1 MDEDFG
7 DFVYYDA
14 FPREDCLYARAKIT
28 LACTG
33 RCGEAVRAIIDDVAR
48 ERIDRRGALIAG
60 IAAGLSLASLRAVA
74 GAVTGGAPDPNAA
87 TGALPPRVDHVIVG
101 AGSAGCV
108 LANRLSADRD
118 CRVLLLEPG
127 DPASLPEIAVPA
139 DWPRLTGSAV
149 DWRYNTTAQ
158 SGFGGRLVPYPRG
171 KVLGGSSAINA
182 LAYQRGHPS
191 GYDRWG
197 AAGCP
202 GWGFAD
208 LLPYFRRAETFSGGA
223 DAWHGG
229 SGPQHV
235 LSLEHAPH
243 RHPVAAGFLVAAAG
257 RGFPFSADIGGERT
271 TGAAWNQ
278 LSIAGARR
286 DSTATAYLDPVAGR
300 PNLTVL
306 TGARVLHLSIEAGR
320 CTGLVFRHHDVTRR
334 VRVEREVILAAGAI
348 DSPKLL
354 QLSGIGRAD
363 HLRALGIPVVVDLA
377 GVGENLQDHIL
388 GAGVAYEAR
397 RTVPL
402 SRYNHGEGLLYV
414 PDEPGP
420 EILIMSVTLPFVLP
434 SVGPAPSPAYVL
446 TPCLMRPRSRGSVR
460 LASANPSDP
469 PLIDPG
475 YLTEPADLDLMEQA
489 VALAR
494 DIGAAPELADWR
506 KREVFPGRGVR
517 RRQGLRD
524 FARRAANSFHHPI
537 GTCPMGTDAAA
548 VVDLAL
554 RVRGVE
560 GLRVV
565 DASVMPSLPQAMVNA
580 ATIAIAERASDL
592 ILGRG

>member
-1 MDEDFG
+1 M
-7 DFVYYDA
+7 
-14 FPREDCLYARAKIT
+14 YAWATIG
-28 LACTG
+28 LADTARG
-33 RCGEAVRAIIDDVAR
+33 GEAVRAIIDDLAR
-48 ERIDRRGALIAG
+48 ERIDRRGALITG

-74 GAVTGGAPDPNAA
+74 ATVPGDAPDPNAS
-87 TGALPPRVDHVIVG
+87 TGALPPQVDHVIVG

-118 CRVLLLEPG
+118 RGVLLLEAG
-127 DPASLPEIAVPA
+127 GPATLPEIAVPA
-139 DWPRLTGSAV
+139 DWPRLSGSAV
-149 DWRYNTTAQ
+149 DWRYATTAQ
-158 SGFGGRLVPYPRG
+158 SGLGGRLVGYPRG

-182 LAYQRGHPS
+182 LAYQHGHPS
-191 GYDRWG
+191 GYDRWR

-223 DAWHGG
+223 DAGHGG

-243 RHPVAAGFLVAAAG
+243 RHPVAAAFLAAAAG
-257 RGFPFSADIGGERT
+257 LRFPFSADIGGERT

-278 LSIAGARR
+278 LTIAGARR

-306 TGARVLHLSIEAGR
+306 TGARVLHLTIEAGR
-320 CTGLVFRHHDVTRR
+320 CTGLVFRRHNVTRR
-334 VRVEREVILAAGAI
+334 VRVEREVILATGAI

-363 HLRALGIPVVVDLA
+363 HLRGLGISVMVDLA

-397 RTVPL
+397 RPVPL

-414 PDEPGP
+414 PHEPGP

-434 SVGPAPSPAYVL
+434 SVGPPPSPAYVL

-460 LASANPSDP
+460 LASADPSDP

-475 YLTEPADLDLMEQA
+475 FLTEPADLDLMAQA

>member
-1 MDEDFG
+1 MDACATIG
-7 DFVYYDA
+7 
-14 FPREDCLYARAKIT
+14 
-28 LACTG
+28 LAGTG
-33 RCGEAVRAIIDDVAR
+33 RGAEAVRAIIDDLAR

-74 GAVTGGAPDPNAA
+74 ATVPGDAPDPNATTA
-87 TGALPPRVDHVIVG
+87 GLPPRVDHVIVG

-108 LANRLSADRD
+108 LANRLSTDRD
-118 CRVLLLEPG
+118 RGVLLLEAG
-127 DPASLPEIAVPA
+127 GPATLPEIAVPA
-139 DWPRLTGSAV
+139 DWPRLSGSAV
-149 DWRYNTTAQ
+149 DWRYATTAQ
-158 SGFGGRLVPYPRG
+158 SGLGGRVVPYPRG

-182 LAYQRGHPS
+182 LAYQHGHPS
-191 GYDRWG
+191 GYDRWA

-243 RHPVAAGFLVAAAG
+243 RHPVAAAFLAAAAG

-306 TGARVLHLSIEAGR
+306 TGARVLHLTIEAGR

-363 HLRALGIPVVVDLA
+363 QLRALGIPVVVDLA

-397 RTVPL
+397 RPVPR

-414 PDEPGP
+414 PHEPGP

-446 TPCLMRPRSRGSVR
+446 TPCLMRPRSRGSLR
-460 LASANPSDP
+460 LASADPRDP

-475 YLTEPADLDLMEQA
+475 FLTEPADLDLMAQA

-494 DIGAAPELADWR
+494 DVGAAPELADWR
-506 KREVFPGRGVR
+506 KREIFPGRLGVTD
-517 RRQGLRD
+517 RQGLGA
-524 FARRAANSFHHPI
+524 FARRAANSFHHPV
-537 GTCPMGTDAAA
+537 GTCRMGTDAAA
-548 VVDLAL
+548 VVDPAL